1 MVLAWPYCLTRN
13 AHVVQEKLNQLE
25 ADLGQSRNQM
35 SLGYTN
41 PSTGKFM
48 KASSVQLR
56 NTMRTD
62 SSEDVRKACWEVRLS
77 CLVYHAVSLPGN
89 SRIRNYEH
97 AVKQCCM
104 TATLQVG

>member
-1 MVLAWPYCLTRN
+1 MTQN

-41 PSTGKFM
+41 ASTGKFV

-77 CLVYHAVSLPGN
+77 VPVYYAVSLPGKRCICKYACGVN
-89 SRIRNYEH
+89 RRTD
-97 AVKQCCM
+97 A
-104 TATLQVG
+104 A